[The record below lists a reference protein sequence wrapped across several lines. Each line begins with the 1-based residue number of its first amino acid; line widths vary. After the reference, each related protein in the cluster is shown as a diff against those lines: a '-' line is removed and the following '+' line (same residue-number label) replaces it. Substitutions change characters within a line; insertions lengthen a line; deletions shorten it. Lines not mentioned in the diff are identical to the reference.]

1 MYCIIRY
8 LNPEMSSPNQPA
20 GADPSHFYRQED
32 NLHRMHTPSPHAMHH
47 YGFSS
52 HYYMEN
58 ESSILHAVNTTLTSI
73 QKQLTTLEEK
83 QAKTE
88 TVLTEIQNS
97 FQNMKKE
104 NVKQHSKS
112 RKSPPGLSV
121 SDQVVKHI

>member
-1 MYCIIRY
+1 MWLYCIIRY
-8 LNPEMSSPNQPA
+8 LNPEISSPNQPA

-83 QAKTE
+83 RAKTE

-97 FQNMKKE
+97 FQNMK
-104 NVKQHSKS
+104 
-112 RKSPPGLSV
+112 RKMSSNIQKVEKALLDLV
-121 SDQVVKHI
+121 